1 MWKTYLSIFAFL
13 SELIR
18 WDMCIGSTTSRRG
31 PAPPRPTATPPS
43 LPRTPVD
50 QIDSES
56 VHLRSHTPLSL
67 GSIASLHNKV
77 IYYFYYSTLLLM
89 IDYRCNTRNQLAHW
103 IYVHI
108 HPVTLKNSYT
118 FCSYKICVRVHPHAK
133 EIYIFVFLCRS
144 IHLVVVLD
152 TQ

>member
-1 MWKTYLSIFAFL
+1 MY
-13 SELIR
+13 
-18 WDMCIGSTTSRRG
+18 IGSTTSRRG

-77 IYYFYYSTLLLM
+77 SLLFLFSYIILYFM
-89 IDYRCNTRNQLAHW
+89 IDYHYKNQFA
-103 IYVHI
+103 Y
-108 HPVTLKNSYT
+108 
-118 FCSYKICVRVHPHAK
+118 
-133 EIYIFVFLCRS
+133 
-144 IHLVVVLD
+144 
-152 TQ
+152 